1 MPGWAQVFSAP
12 MHWVVIDS
20 NLPLGVDGGGFPTVT
35 TDTGIA
41 TVVRLNIMFNFST
54 CVNMCVSVFAEQ
66 VFKTRLSS
74 VYKLAKLPPH
84 SASHMREYWN
94 LNGNT
99 YKAQHA
105 DTDSLHLDLTR
116 G

>member
-41 TVVRLNIMFNFST
+41 AVVRLNIVFNFST
-54 CVNMCVSVFAEQ
+54 CKYVC
-66 VFKTRLSS
+66 LCIC
-74 VYKLAKLPPH
+74 
-84 SASHMREYWN
+84 
-94 LNGNT
+94 
-99 YKAQHA
+99 
-105 DTDSLHLDLTR
+105 
-116 G
+116 